1 MNLFTT
7 RELSEVLESL
17 DVNNSSGEDTIE
29 NTIIRK
35 LPQKNIKYMIS
46 YFQYFLENT
55 RNTTGEENL
64 Y

>member
-29 NTIIRK
+29 NTIIKK
-35 LPQKNIKYMIS
+35 LPKKIPTVLMKKEEAFTPHTEIDTFIKL
-46 YFQYFLENT
+46 F
-55 RNTTGEENL
+55 
-64 Y
+64 